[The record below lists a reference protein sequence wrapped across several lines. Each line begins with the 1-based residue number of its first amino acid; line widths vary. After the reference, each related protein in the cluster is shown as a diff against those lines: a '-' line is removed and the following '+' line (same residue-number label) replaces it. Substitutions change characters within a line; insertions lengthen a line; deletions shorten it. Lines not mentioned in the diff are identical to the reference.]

1 MKKCLS
7 ALLALLA
14 LALPLGA
21 VAQELEVM
29 VIDGAAAPVE
39 EQQLTTESAIRIPDD
54 CIIDGPWARW
64 YSDKAISQGSG
75 FVYLDTQENGAES
88 LRWDFPVDT
97 HTPLLVKMN
106 FTNMSHEE
114 TKLLSRVSCEVIYDD
129 KYIFETTP
137 MQVNPEQTD
146 AEGVTGASASIDGAP
161 LPPLFEMCI
170 RDSFISARNS
180 LCSLASMRTPPRC
193 FMKLSTSTMRMTATP
208 GGGLRVFQCRI
219 SAIQSTAL
227 PGNS

>member
-146 AEGVTGASASIDGAP
+146 AEGVTGASASIDGTP
-161 LPPLFEMCI
+161 LPPLFGTELRFYTNVPKLE
-170 RDSFISARNS
+170 RDSDAPLIARVT
-180 LCSLASMRTPPRC
+180 LDD
-193 FMKLSTSTMRMTATP
+193 ST
-208 GGGLRVFQCRI
+208 VFTIDVR
-219 SAIQSTAL
+219 SVVETYN
-227 PGNS
+227 GEE

>member
-39 EQQLTTESAIRIPDD
+39 EQQLTAESAIRIPDD

-161 LPPLFEMCI
+161 LPPLFGTELRFYTNVPKLV
-170 RDSFISARNS
+170 RDSDAPLIARVT
-180 LCSLASMRTPPRC
+180 LDD
-193 FMKLSTSTMRMTATP
+193 ST
-208 GGGLRVFQCRI
+208 VFTIDVR
-219 SAIQSTAL
+219 SVVETYN
-227 PGNS
+227 GEE

>member
-64 YSDKAISQGSG
+64 YSDKAISQGSS

-161 LPPLFEMCI
+161 LPPLFGTELRFYTNVPKLV
-170 RDSFISARNS
+170 RDSDAPLIARVT
-180 LCSLASMRTPPRC
+180 LDD
-193 FMKLSTSTMRMTATP
+193 ST
-208 GGGLRVFQCRI
+208 VFTIDVR
-219 SAIQSTAL
+219 SVVETYN
-227 PGNS
+227 GEE

>member
-1 MKKCLS
+1 M
-7 ALLALLA
+7 
-14 LALPLGA
+14 
-21 VAQELEVM
+21 
-29 VIDGAAAPVE
+29 
-39 EQQLTTESAIRIPDD
+39 
-54 CIIDGPWARW
+54 
-64 YSDKAISQGSG
+64 
-75 FVYLDTQENGAES
+75 YLDTQENGAES

-161 LPPLFEMCI
+161 LPPLFGTELRFYTNVPKLV
-170 RDSFISARNS
+170 RDSDAPLIARVT
-180 LCSLASMRTPPRC
+180 LDD
-193 FMKLSTSTMRMTATP
+193 ST
-208 GGGLRVFQCRI
+208 VFTIDVR
-219 SAIQSTAL
+219 SVVETYN
-227 PGNS
+227 GEE

>member
-21 VAQELEVM
+21 EAQELEVM

-146 AEGVTGASASIDGAP
+146 AEGVTGASASIDGTP
-161 LPPLFEMCI
+161 LPPLFGTELRFYTNVPKLV
-170 RDSFISARNS
+170 RDSDAPLIARVT
-180 LCSLASMRTPPRC
+180 LDD
-193 FMKLSTSTMRMTATP
+193 ST
-208 GGGLRVFQCRI
+208 VFTIDVR
-219 SAIQSTAL
+219 SVVETYN
-227 PGNS
+227 GEE

>member
-1 MKKCLS
+1 MKTCLS

-39 EQQLTTESAIRIPDD
+39 EQQLTAESAIRIPDD

-161 LPPLFEMCI
+161 LPPLFGTELRFYTNVPKLV
-170 RDSFISARNS
+170 RDSDAPLIARVT
-180 LCSLASMRTPPRC
+180 LDD
-193 FMKLSTSTMRMTATP
+193 ST
-208 GGGLRVFQCRI
+208 VFTIDVR
-219 SAIQSTAL
+219 SVVETYN
-227 PGNS
+227 GEE

>member
-39 EQQLTTESAIRIPDD
+39 EQQLTAESAIRIPDD

-161 LPPLFEMCI
+161 LPPLFGTELRFYTNVPKLV
-170 RDSFISARNS
+170 RDSDAPLIARVTLDDS
-180 LCSLASMRTPPRC
+180 TVFTIDVRSMVETYN
-193 FMKLSTSTMRMTATP
+193 
-208 GGGLRVFQCRI
+208 GEE
-219 SAIQSTAL
+219 
-227 PGNS
+227 

>member
-1 MKKCLS
+1 MKKCFLV
-7 ALLALLA
+7 LLAFLT

-21 VAQELEVM
+21 AAQELEVM
-29 VIDGAAAPVE
+29 LIDGSAAPVE
-39 EQQLTTESAIRIPDD
+39 EQQLTPESAIRIPDN

-64 YSDKAISQGSG
+64 YSDDAISEGSG

-106 FTNMSHEE
+106 FTNMSQEE

-137 MQVNPEQTD
+137 MQVNPGQTD

-161 LPPLFEMCI
+161 LPPLFGTELRFYTNVPKLV
-170 RDSFISARNS
+170 RDSDAPLIARVT
-180 LCSLASMRTPPRC
+180 LDGT
-193 FMKLSTSTMRMTATP
+193 T
-208 GGGLRVFQCRI
+208 VFTIDVR
-219 SAIQSTAL
+219 SVVETYN
-227 PGNS
+227 GNE

>member
-146 AEGVTGASASIDGAP
+146 AEGVTGASASIDGTP
-161 LPPLFEMCI
+161 LPPLFGTELRFYTNVPKLV
-170 RDSFISARNS
+170 RDSDAPLIARVT
-180 LCSLASMRTPPRC
+180 LDD
-193 FMKLSTSTMRMTATP
+193 ST
-208 GGGLRVFQCRI
+208 VFTIDVRI
-219 SAIQSTAL
+219 VVETYN
-227 PGNS
+227 GEE

>member
-161 LPPLFEMCI
+161 LPPLFGTELWFYTNVPKLV
-170 RDSFISARNS
+170 RDSDAPLIARVT
-180 LCSLASMRTPPRC
+180 LDD
-193 FMKLSTSTMRMTATP
+193 ST
-208 GGGLRVFQCRI
+208 VFTIDVR
-219 SAIQSTAL
+219 SVVETYN
-227 PGNS
+227 GEE

>member
-146 AEGVTGASASIDGAP
+146 AEGVTGASASIDGTP
-161 LPPLFEMCI
+161 LPPLFGTELRFYTNVPKLV
-170 RDSFISARNS
+170 RDSDAPLIARVT
-180 LCSLASMRTPPRC
+180 LDD
-193 FMKLSTSTMRMTATP
+193 ST
-208 GGGLRVFQCRI
+208 VFTIDVR
-219 SAIQSTAL
+219 SVVETYN
-227 PGNS
+227 GEE

>member
-75 FVYLDTQENGAES
+75 FVYLDTRENGAES

-161 LPPLFEMCI
+161 LPPLFGTELRFYTNVPKLV
-170 RDSFISARNS
+170 RDSDAPLIARVT
-180 LCSLASMRTPPRC
+180 LDD
-193 FMKLSTSTMRMTATP
+193 ST
-208 GGGLRVFQCRI
+208 VFTIDVR
-219 SAIQSTAL
+219 SVVETYN
-227 PGNS
+227 GEE

>member
-146 AEGVTGASASIDGAP
+146 AEGVTGASASIDGTP
-161 LPPLFEMCI
+161 LPPLFGTELRFYTNVPKLV
-170 RDSFISARNS
+170 RDSDAPLIARVTLDNS
-180 LCSLASMRTPPRC
+180 T
-193 FMKLSTSTMRMTATP
+193 
-208 GGGLRVFQCRI
+208 VFTIDVR
-219 SAIQSTAL
+219 SVVETYN
-227 PGNS
+227 GEE

>member
-161 LPPLFEMCI
+161 LPPLFGTELRFYTNVPKLV
-170 RDSFISARNS
+170 RDSDAPLIARVT
-180 LCSLASMRTPPRC
+180 LDD
-193 FMKLSTSTMRMTATP
+193 ST
-208 GGGLRVFQCRI
+208 VFTIDVR
-219 SAIQSTAL
+219 SVVETYN
-227 PGNS
+227 GEE

>member
-39 EQQLTTESAIRIPDD
+39 EQQLTAESAIRIPDD

-146 AEGVTGASASIDGAP
+146 AEGVTGASASIDGTP
-161 LPPLFEMCI
+161 LPPLFGTELRFYTNVPKLV
-170 RDSFISARNS
+170 RDSDAPLIARVT
-180 LCSLASMRTPPRC
+180 LDD
-193 FMKLSTSTMRMTATP
+193 ST
-208 GGGLRVFQCRI
+208 VFTIDVR
-219 SAIQSTAL
+219 SVVETYN
-227 PGNS
+227 GEE

>member
-1 MKKCLS
+1 MKRVFWKICLT
-7 ALLALLA
+7 ALLA

-161 LPPLFEMCI
+161 LPPLFGTELRFYTNVPKLV
-170 RDSFISARNS
+170 RDSDAPLIARVT
-180 LCSLASMRTPPRC
+180 LDD
-193 FMKLSTSTMRMTATP
+193 ST
-208 GGGLRVFQCRI
+208 VFTIDVR
-219 SAIQSTAL
+219 SVVETYN
-227 PGNS
+227 GEE